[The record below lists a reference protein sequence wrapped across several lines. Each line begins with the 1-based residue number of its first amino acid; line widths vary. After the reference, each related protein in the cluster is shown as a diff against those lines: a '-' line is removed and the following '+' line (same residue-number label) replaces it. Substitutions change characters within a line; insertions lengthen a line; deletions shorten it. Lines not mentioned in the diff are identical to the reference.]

1 MKGGKIE
8 QVISIEECAKQRL
21 QVLVYAYLLL
31 VNYLWEEG
39 IGREKTERRMT

>member
-1 MKGGKIE
+1 MKGGKLE
-8 QVISIEECAKQRL
+8 RVISIEKCAKQRL
-21 QVLVYAYLLL
+21 QVPVYANSLL